1 MTLPD
6 ERYRAIVKARDFL
19 RELMDPKKTPRIPKA
34 IRHRAYWCLRHFP
47 WEMHLEE
54 LAEKCPTILEAPYE
68 DIISES

>member
-19 RELMDPKKTPRIPKA
+19 RDLMDPKKTPRIPKA

-47 WEMHLEE
+47 CELHLEE
-54 LAEKCPTILEAPYE
+54 KCPEILEAPIDE
-68 DIISES
+68 DIKRES